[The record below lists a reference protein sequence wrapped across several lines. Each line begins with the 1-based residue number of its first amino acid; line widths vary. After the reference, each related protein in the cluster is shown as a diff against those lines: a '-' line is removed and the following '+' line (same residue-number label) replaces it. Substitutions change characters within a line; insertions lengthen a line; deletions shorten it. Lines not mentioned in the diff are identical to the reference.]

1 MCDTNLMSRDPSQ
14 SCASSSTIYPPSLQ
28 ESGFWNESYPEI
40 NYDER
45 QVKYQP
51 NQQQFYTQQ
60 TQLCLQQDYQ
70 EDTWNVDDL
79 LDFNNT
85 PKNNQI
91 QTTQQ
96 QFSNNSTYD
105 QTNNT
110 EVFYNNNYFDA
121 SRNQYNQNNKN
132 QQQNHINNANNSNQN
147 NIKQFY
153 SYQQNGTLVYK
164 INQPESMKY
173 EDAQSSENYMMNYNN
188 NQNQN
193 QQIKQ
198 SCQFNDQQF
207 KNQLFNQQ
215 NQLNHQNY
223 QFYTQQPNNQQF
235 NQYSNN
241 NVNNQQFFYTNQ
253 QNYQQTNSLY
263 NQQIQSPIYNQNL
276 HQNQYNPQQ
285 MSQQHQQQQ
294 QLDIHQQEKIKISN
308 AQTTS
313 QNLEIN
319 QLFKH
324 SQPNISNVNIQNND
338 DSSRSQLIYAGQDQ
352 QKPQNALQDKINKS
366 QTAYIT
372 PNQHQIREFQQESKE
387 IYQKLNQKNQ
397 ILPIN
402 KEISESTDSKSC
414 SGTMME
420 NTKESSETKS
430 NLTQDSQVRQNIYK
444 SIMNAFKIFLA
455 QKQKII
461 ELFVNQEQLK
471 IDNKLKQLA
480 RFLKTHSFNHQVLK
494 YIALHDTYSIIF
506 SHFINKECEMWLQ
519 KSKIV
524 KKDIAIS
531 ILNYLKQCVIDKT
544 NFEDFVCY
552 KTSKKSKKQKE
563 YNFEDE

>member
-1 MCDTNLMSRDPSQ
+1 MCDTNLMNRDPFQ

-28 ESGFWNESYPEI
+28 ESGFWNESYCEI

-51 NQQQFYTQQ
+51 NQQQYYSQQ

-79 LDFNNT
+79 LNFNNT

-96 QFSNNSTYD
+96 QLSSNSAYE
-105 QTNNT
+105 QTSNT
-110 EVFYNNNYFDA
+110 EVFDNNNYFDA
-121 SRNQYNQNNKN
+121 SSNQYNYNYIN
-132 QQQNHINNANNSNQN
+132 QQQNNINNQNISKNNNLHQ
-147 NIKQFY
+147 IY
-153 SYQQNGTLVYK
+153 SCQQNGAIVYK
-164 INQPESMKY
+164 PNQPENIKY
-173 EDAQSSENYMMNYNN
+173 KDAFSSDSGMVNYNN
-188 NQNQN
+188 NQNIN
-193 QQIKQ
+193 QQTKQ
-198 SCQFNDQQF
+198 SCQFRDQQF

-215 NQLNHQNY
+215 NQFSHQTY
-223 QFYTQQPNNQQF
+223 QFQTQQPNNQQF
-235 NQYSNN
+235 NQYTNN
-241 NVNNQQFFYTNQ
+241 TANNQQCFYKNQ
-253 QNYQQTNSLY
+253 QNYQQANSLY
-263 NQQIQSPIYNQNL
+263 GQQLQPPICNQNMY
-276 HQNQYNPQQ
+276 QNQHNPLQI
-285 MSQQHQQQQ
+285 SHQQQQ
-294 QLDIHQQEKIKISN
+294 QQQQKPDNYHQEKIISN
-308 AQTTS
+308 AQTS
-313 QNLEIN
+313 QSFEFN
-319 QLFKH
+319 QLSKC
-324 SQPNISNVNIQNND
+324 SQPNLSKLNNND
-338 DSSRSQLIYAGQDQ
+338 NRPRSQQTYTCSEQ
-352 QKPQNALQDKINKS
+352 QNTQKAQKDNLNNLS
-366 QTAYIT
+366 TACTI
-372 PNQHQIREFQQESKE
+372 PSSHPIREFQQESKE
-387 IYQKLNQKNQ
+387 INQILNQKNE
-397 ILPIN
+397 ILIIN

-414 SGTMME
+414 SGTNIE
-420 NTKESSETKS
+420 NTKESSEIKS

-444 SIMNAFKIFLA
+444 SIMNAFKIFLS
-455 QKQKII
+455 QKQKIC

-524 KKDIAIS
+524 KKDIAIG
-531 ILNYLKQCVIDKT
+531 ILNYLKQCVIDKA
-544 NFEDFVCY
+544 NFDDFVCY

>member
-1 MCDTNLMSRDPSQ
+1 MCDTNMMNRDPSQ
-14 SCASSSTIYPPSLQ
+14 SCASSSTIYPSFNQ
-28 ESGFWNESYPEI
+28 ESYYWNESYCEL
-40 NYDER
+40 NFDDK
-45 QVKYQP
+45 QDKYQP
-51 NQQQFYTQQ
+51 NQQQYYTQQ

-70 EDTWNVDDL
+70 EDTWNVDEL
-79 LDFNNT
+79 FNFNNT

-96 QFSNNSTYD
+96 QFSNNYEQMS
-105 QTNNT
+105 NT

-121 SRNQYNQNNKN
+121 SRNQQIYNNKI
-132 QQQNHINNANNSNQN
+132 QQQNHINNQITLNNNNQHQ
-147 NIKQFY
+147 IY
-153 SYQQNGTLVYK
+153 SYSQNGTIVYK
-164 INQPESMKY
+164 VNQPESIKF
-173 EDAQSSENYMMNYNN
+173 EDDLSSENSMINYNI

-198 SCQFNDQQF
+198 SCQFKDQQL

-215 NQLNHQNY
+215 NQINNQNY

-235 NQYSNN
+235 NQYNSNII
-241 NVNNQQFFYTNQ
+241 NNQQCFQKNQ

-263 NQQIQSPIYNQNL
+263 SQQLQSPIQSQNL
-276 HQNQYNPQQ
+276 YQNPHNPQ
-285 MSQQHQQQQ
+285 SVSQQQ
-294 QLDIHQQEKIKISN
+294 QLDNYHQEKIINN
-308 AQTTS
+308 AQTS
-313 QNLEIN
+313 QNFQFN
-319 QLFKH
+319 QLSKH
-324 SQPNISNVNIQNND
+324 SQSNLGKLNIPNNNNNSISQQSHAGYQQQGTQKAQQDNLNTPTTI
-338 DSSRSQLIYAGQDQ
+338 SSS
-352 QKPQNALQDKINKS
+352 
-366 QTAYIT
+366 
-372 PNQHQIREFQQESKE
+372 HQIRELQQESKE
-387 IYQKLNQKNQ
+387 IYQILNLQNK
-397 ILPIN
+397 ILLTN
-402 KEISESTDSKSC
+402 KDISESTDSKSC
-414 SGTMME
+414 SGTIIE

-444 SIMNAFKIFLA
+444 SIMNAFKIFLS
-455 QKQKII
+455 QKQKIC

-524 KKDIAIS
+524 KKDIAVS
-531 ILNYLKQCVIDKT
+531 ILNYLKQCVIDKA
-544 NFEDFVCY
+544 NFDDFVCY